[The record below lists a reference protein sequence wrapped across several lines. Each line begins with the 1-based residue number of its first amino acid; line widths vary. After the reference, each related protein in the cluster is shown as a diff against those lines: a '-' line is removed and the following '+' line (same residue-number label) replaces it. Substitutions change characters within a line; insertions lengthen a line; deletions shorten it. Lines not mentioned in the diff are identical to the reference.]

1 MRLLELMKTSGFWK
15 RTLLIGLPFF
25 LFLTLFSVLFNN
37 FSALLEMDF
46 STVYTRNFAEG
57 RWFMF
62 LLSKLII
69 SLVYAIWMA
78 QRSIDKKG

>member
-15 RTLLIGLPFF
+15 RTLLIGLPLF